1 MNYLAHLA
9 LAPAT
14 NASRIGNL
22 LGDFAKGSES
32 SLRTNLPSDL
42 VDGIIL
48 HRAIDKYTDQHPS
61 FLAARPLL
69 DPSRSRY
76 AGVVID
82 IIFDHFLSIHWHN
95 FYDQPL
101 DEFIAEIYQTLHD
114 HPEWQLGTLKTIFPR
129 MQSQNWLGCYGTI
142 EGMTDTFHRVSTRSR
157 FTQPIKDTHLDLKQ
171 HYKAFE
177 KHFLA
182 IYPDLILFCQ
192 KH

>member
-69 DPSRSRY
+69 
-76 AGVVID
+76 
-82 IIFDHFLSIHWHN
+82 
-95 FYDQPL
+95 
-101 DEFIAEIYQTLHD
+101 
-114 HPEWQLGTLKTIFPR
+114 EWQLGTLKTIFPR